1 VSEASPNFVYAC
13 EQWEIDLG
21 RRELRSR
28 GIPVPLGS
36 RAFEIVTVLVQSA
49 SELVTKDSLMARVW
63 PGIIVGEGTLH
74 VHISAVRK
82 ALGPDRRLLKTASG
96 RGYRLLGDWTPRHPG
111 SATAPDAPR
120 PIRASAAPPPHNF
133 PLIVTRL
140 VGRAAAA
147 QHVRDLVSAY
157 RVVTLTGPGGI
168 GKTTLAIKAARGL
181 LAEFDDGAWLVELG
195 ALADPALV
203 PSTVAGVLGLKLDG
217 DAISVES
224 VARAVDGR
232 HLLLMLDNCEHMID
246 AAAKLI
252 ETFMRLCPRVTVLAT
267 SQEILR
273 IDGEAVYRVPA
284 LDVPA
289 PGQDATD
296 HVLGHS
302 AVELFV
308 HRTKALDAGFSPRAE
323 DLASIAA
330 ICRRLDGIPLAI
342 EFAAARAAVLGVPQV
357 AAGLHDR
364 FALLTAGRRTA
375 LSRHRTL
382 RATLDWSHELL
393 PDAER
398 RLLRRLAVFSA
409 GFTAEA
415 AAAVMQDAG
424 LDDSAVMGGI
434 ANLVAKSLVALDKL
448 DAAARWHLLETVRA
462 YALEQLAEHGEAD
475 AVARH
480 HARYFRDHFAL
491 PVAGAGTGLSGDELA
506 RHAREIDNVRAA
518 LDWSFSP
525 VGDSALGVDLTVAY
539 SPVWLSLSLMTECR
553 ERCERALLHLE
564 RDAGTDARNRMWLQ
578 IALGSSMRVTM
589 GQARRAQTLLASALD
604 AAEALDDLEAQARA
618 LTTLSG
624 AHTYLGE
631 HDEAWAANER
641 LKKVADRIGDPAI
654 VLVAD
659 RMMGTNLV
667 TMGRLQEAERALT
680 RVLQSHALMEHRPSA
695 IWYPTDHRASAR
707 AMLARVLW
715 QRGFAEKAVREAQA
729 SLDELRP
736 TDHQLLICR
745 ALYFGICRIAPMIGD
760 FAAAEQANA
769 RLMAAATTLNAPFW
783 QTSGR
788 FVEGKSLVERGDFA
802 SGLAVLRDA
811 FDTCRQTGWRM
822 SYPEFKC
829 SLAAALAGLGQ
840 PKAALDEV
848 NKGLEASGRG
858 EHGQRWYVPEL
869 LRIKGEV
876 TLQQG
881 SAEAAEAC
889 FLEAR
894 NLAEEQGALFWELRI
909 ALSRARLLVTQGRHD
924 AAREILAPVHGRFTE
939 GFEITDMRAA
949 TSLLAALTA

>member
-1 VSEASPNFVYAC
+1 
-13 EQWEIDLG
+13 
-21 RRELRSR
+21 
-28 GIPVPLGS
+28 
-36 RAFEIVTVLVQSA
+36 
-49 SELVTKDSLMARVW
+49 
-63 PGIIVGEGTLH
+63 
-74 VHISAVRK
+74 
-82 ALGPDRRLLKTASG
+82 
-96 RGYRLLGDWTPRHPG
+96 
-111 SATAPDAPR
+111 
-120 PIRASAAPPPHNF
+120 
-133 PLIVTRL
+133 
-140 VGRAAAA
+140 
-147 QHVRDLVSAY
+147 VRDLVSAY

-434 ANLVAKSLVALDKL
+434 ANLVTKSLVALDKL

-475 AVARH
+475 TVARH
-480 HARYFRDHFAL
+480 HARYFRDLFA
-491 PVAGAGTGLSGDELA
+491 PPDTGTGGGPSGDDLA

-518 LDWSFSP
+518 IDWSFSP
-525 VGDSALGVDLTVAY
+525 VGDSALGIDLTVAY
-539 SPVWLSLSLMTECR
+539 APIWLSLSLMAECR
-553 ERCERALLHLE
+553 ERCERALPHLE
-564 RDAGTDARNRMWLQ
+564 RDVGADARNQMWLQ
-578 IALGSSMRVTM
+578 IAVASALRVTM
-589 GQARRAQTLLASALD
+589 GQARRAQTLLATALD
-604 AAEALDDLEAQARA
+604 TAETLDDLDAQARA
-618 LTTLSG
+618 LASLSG
-624 AHTYLGE
+624 AHIYLGE
-631 HDEAWAANER
+631 HDKAWAAIER
-641 LKKVADRIGDPAI
+641 LKSIAERIGDPAI

-659 RMMGTNLV
+659 RLMGTNLV
-667 TMGRLQEAERALT
+667 TMGRLREAERSLA
-680 RVLQSHALMEHRPSA
+680 RVVQSHALLEHKRLSA

-715 QRGFAEKAVREAQA
+715 LRGFAEKAVREAQA

-745 ALYFGICRIAPMIGD
+745 ALYLGICRIAPMIGD
-760 FAAAEQANA
+760 FAAAAQANA

-802 SGLAVLRDA
+802 NGLAVLRDA

-829 SLAAALAGLGQ
+829 SLAVALVGLGQ
-840 PKAALDEV
+840 LDEALEAV
-848 NKGLEASGRG
+848 NDGLETAGRD

-869 LRIKGEV
+869 LRTKGDI
-876 TLQQG
+876 TLRQG
-881 SAEAAEAC
+881 TAEAAAAAENC
-889 FLEAR
+889 FLEAQS
-894 NLAEEQGALFWELRI
+894 LAEEQGALFWELRI